1 MGKRM
6 STRIK
11 ISGII
16 LLFSAMVTGLFIVSL
31 FWFGKTVQ
39 NMKSSQSSI
48 YLVTTEDYVN
58 ILEGNYFMPAGTGS
72 IMGIEDYNSRLQNEI
87 LQKLLPVAGG
97 FLILFAL
104 LSICLWKVLQ
114 RFQSKQMLDVAKL
127 LIADKNNDMAVG
139 NSAVV
144 SVYQTLQQQFDALL
158 EDNKRLY
165 AYLSHEQKNAIAVLR
180 TNLELSG
187 QND

>member
-1 MGKRM
+1 MDKRM

-16 LLFSAMVTGLFIVSL
+16 LLFSAMVTGLFILSL
-31 FWFGKTVQ
+31 LWFGKAVQ
-39 NMKSSQSSI
+39 NMKPSQSSI

-58 ILEGNYFMPAGTGS
+58 ILEGNYFMPAGTGN

-97 FLILFAL
+97 FLILFAF

-114 RFQSKQMLDVAKL
+114 RFQNKQMLQSHL
-127 LIADKNNDMAVG
+127 LQIRTMI
-139 NSAVV
+139 
-144 SVYQTLQQQFDALL
+144 
-158 EDNKRLY
+158 RL
-165 AYLSHEQKNAIAVLR
+165 
-180 TNLELSG
+180 
-187 QND
+187 